1 MLHLFLSHLL
11 GIWLLLSQLP
21 REVPG
26 ETDKLIRACGR
37 ELVRIRIELCG
48 TMPWRKRDQG
58 QKPLLEFEQLAE
70 IMPSSITEDAE
81 TLNTM
86 LEFIPHWPQKTNE
99 TVSEK
104 QLSLPELQ
112 KPALRDTNLNF
123 EEFHKNIRRR
133 QNQKEENNNSELKNS
148 GLEKHS
154 REERQVLISLADK
167 CCSIG
172 CSVKEL
178 AKIC

>member
-1 MLHLFLSHLL
+1 
-11 GIWLLLSQLP
+11 
-21 REVPG
+21 
-26 ETDKLIRACGR
+26 
-37 ELVRIRIELCG
+37 
-48 TMPWRKRDQG
+48 
-58 QKPLLEFEQLAE
+58 
-70 IMPSSITEDAE
+70 MPSSITEDAE

-133 QNQKEENNNSELKNS
+133 QNQKEENNNSEFKNS